1 MFLLLL
7 TQRKI
12 APRLILSLFFLQVLF
27 ISSAY
32 SWDRPFDN
40 AANWLGTGL
49 LEIPTARVL
58 DDGVIRLGVA
68 QALPFRWYGGVRC
81 AEAYARSR
89 CLE

>member
-12 APRLILSLFFLQVLF
+12 APALFLSFIFFHILLT
-27 ISSAY
+27 SSAHPY
-32 SWDRPFDN
+32 DRPFDG

-68 QALPFRWYGGVRC
+68 ETLPFRWYGGVRC